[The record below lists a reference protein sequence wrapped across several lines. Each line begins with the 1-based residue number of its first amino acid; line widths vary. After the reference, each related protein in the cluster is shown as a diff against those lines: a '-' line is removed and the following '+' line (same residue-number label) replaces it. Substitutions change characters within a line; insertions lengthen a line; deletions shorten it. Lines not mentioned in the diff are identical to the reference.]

1 MESHQFRTKAIRYGQ
16 HRTQEGEHNDPIFVT
31 SSFVFE
37 NSQQAAERF
46 SESKP
51 GNIYSR
57 FTNPTTRAF
66 EERLAAL
73 ESANYCIATASGM
86 AAIMSLCLAHLK
98 TGDHVLATRGLFG
111 STISLFSKYLAKFG
125 IETEYLGPDDLNQW
139 SKAIRPSTRML
150 FVETP
155 SNPLCEVIDIRK
167 LAAIA
172 SEQKECL
179 LVVDNCAC
187 SPALQQPLSL
197 GADVVIHSATKFLD
211 GHGRA
216 VGGAVVTNKEDLT
229 KEVSGVLRTTGP
241 AMSPFNA
248 WVLYAGLETLELRM
262 QESCSSAMNIA
273 RWLAEHP
280 KVETVH
286 YPGLENHPY
295 HDLAKQQQSGFGA
308 LVAFEVKGDRK
319 EAWAVIDSVEMLS
332 ISANFGD
339 VKSIVTHPASTTHGR
354 LSPEERQRAGISEN
368 LIRLS
373 VGLEALED
381 IKNDLA
387 RGLSKL

>member
-66 EERLAAL
+66 EERLASL

-98 TGDHVLATRGLFG
+98 TGDHILATRGLFG

-125 IETEYLGPDDLNQW
+125 IETEYLGPDNLDQW

-172 SEQKECL
+172 SEHKECL

-197 GADVVIHSATKFLD
+197 GADVVIHSATKYLD

-229 KEVSGVLRTTGP
+229 KQVSSVLRTTGP

-273 RWLAEHP
+273 HWLAEHP

-286 YPGLENHPY
+286 YPGLKNHPY

-319 EAWAVIDSVEMLS
+319 EAWTVIDSVEMLS

-354 LSPEERQRAGISEN
+354 LSPEERQRAGISES

>member
-66 EERLAAL
+66 EERLASL

-125 IETEYLGPDDLNQW
+125 IETEYLGPDDLDQW

-172 SEQKECL
+172 SEHKECL
-179 LVVDNCAC
+179 LVIDNCAC

-197 GADVVIHSATKFLD
+197 GADVVIHSATKYLD

-229 KEVSGVLRTTGP
+229 KQVSGVLRTTGP

-286 YPGLENHPY
+286 YPGLEDHPY

-319 EAWAVIDSVEMLS
+319 EAWTVIDSVEMLS

-354 LSPEERQRAGISEN
+354 LSPEERQRAGISES

-381 IKNDLA
+381 IKNDIA